1 VFYTFLFSQQSIEKA
16 RKEMSRIIRGIYK
29 NGSIITDG
37 QIPDKKHGIPV
48 IITFLDE
55 EAQQSEQLSRMR
67 ELTLIAR
74 QRTEKLTETELNDM
88 VNQAISEVRSSQ
100 ND

>member
-1 VFYTFLFSQQSIEKA
+1 
-16 RKEMSRIIRGIYK
+16 MSRIIRGIYK
-29 NGSIITDG
+29 NGSIIIDG
-37 QIPDKKHGIPV
+37 QIPNGKYGIPV

-55 EAQQSEQLSRMR
+55 EEAQQSERLSRMR

-74 QRTEKLTETELNDM
+74 QRTEKLTEAEINDI
-88 VNQAISEVRSSQ
+88 VNQSIAEVRSLQ

>member
-1 VFYTFLFSQQSIEKA
+1 
-16 RKEMSRIIRGIYK
+16 MPRIIRGIYK

-37 QIPDKKHGIPV
+37 QIPDEKHGIPV
-48 IITFLDE
+48 IITFLDG
-55 EAQQSEQLSRMR
+55 EAQQSGRLSRMR

-74 QRTEKLTETELNDM
+74 QRTEELTEVELNDM
-88 VNQAISEVRSSQ
+88 VNQAIAEVRFSQ